1 MLVKKLNKMI
11 VVLTLVVITAF
22 ISLSSLVYHAGV
34 SAVYF
39 GGSVKKLPIYSVQRD
54 DNKISISFDCA
65 YGADYTLSLLDIL
78 DEYNVKCTFFC
89 VEFWVDKFPEMVKE
103 IVKRGH
109 EIGTHSKTHP
119 KMSTLS
125 EEKMKEELSSSISAI
140 EKLTEK
146 KVELFR
152 APFGDYNDKLI
163 SVSENLGLYT
173 IQWDVDSIDWKDIS
187 SDAIVKRVVSKTK
200 SGSIILC
207 HNNGKNTAKALPYV
221 LSNLIEKG
229 YKFVKISE
237 LIYKENYKIN
247 SFGVQIKNDQR

>member
-1 MLVKKLNKMI
+1 MIVKKLNKMF
-11 VVLTLVVITAF
+11 VVLATIIAVIF
-22 ISLSSLVYHAGV
+22 IGLSSVVYSTGA

-39 GGSVKKLPIYSVQRD
+39 GGSNRKLPIYSVQRD

-65 YGADYTLSLLDIL
+65 YGADYTLTLLDIL
-78 DEYNVKCTFFC
+78 DEYKVKCTFFC
-89 VEFWVDKFPEMVKE
+89 VEFWVSKFPDMVKE

-125 EEKMKEELSSSISAI
+125 QEKIKEELQSSISAI
-140 EKLTEK
+140 ENLTAK

-152 APFGDYNDKLI
+152 APFGDYNDNVI
-163 SVSENLGLYT
+163 SVAKNLGLYT
-173 IQWDVDSIDWKDIS
+173 IQWDVDSLDWKDITTEK
-187 SDAIVKRVVSKTK
+187 IVNRVVSKTK

-207 HNNGKNTAKALPYV
+207 HNNGENTYKALPYV

-229 YKFVKISE
+229 YKFVPISE

-247 SFGVQIKNDQR
+247 SFGVQIQND

>member
-1 MLVKKLNKMI
+1 MIVKKLNKMF
-11 VVLTLVVITAF
+11 VVFATIIAVIF
-22 ISLSSLVYHAGV
+22 IGLSSVVYSTGA

-39 GGSVKKLPIYSVQRD
+39 GGSNRKLPIYSVQRD

-65 YGADYTLSLLDIL
+65 YGADYTLTLLDIL
-78 DEYNVKCTFFC
+78 DEYKVKCTFFC
-89 VEFWVDKFPEMVKE
+89 VEFWVSKFPDMVKE

-125 EEKMKEELSSSISAI
+125 QEKIKEELQSSISAI
-140 EKLTEK
+140 ENLTAK

-152 APFGDYNDKLI
+152 APFGDYNDNVI
-163 SVSENLGLYT
+163 SVAKNLGLYT
-173 IQWDVDSIDWKDIS
+173 IQWDVDSLDWKDITTEK
-187 SDAIVKRVVSKTK
+187 IVNRVVSKTK

-207 HNNGKNTAKALPYV
+207 HNNGENTYKALPYV

-229 YKFVKISE
+229 YKFVPISE

-247 SFGVQIKNDQR
+247 SFGVQIQND

>member
-1 MLVKKLNKMI
+1 MSAKRLYAIALSVIAIALVFCLSVATKK
-11 VVLTLVVITAF
+11 TGA
-22 ISLSSLVYHAGV
+22 Y
-34 SAVYF
+34 AVYL
-39 GGSVKKLPIYSVQRD
+39 GGTVRKLPIYSVERE

-65 YGADYTLSLLDIL
+65 YGADYTLKLLDVL

-89 VEFWVDKFPEMVKE
+89 VEFWVEKYPDMVKE

-119 KMSTLS
+119 KMSKLS
-125 EEKMKEELSSSISAI
+125 ESEIREELTSSIAKIEAI
-140 EKLTEK
+140 TEQ

-152 APFGDYNDKLI
+152 APFGDYNDRLI
-163 SVSENLGLYT
+163 TVSEDMGLYV

-187 SDAIVKRVVSKTK
+187 AKEIVNRVVKRTK

-207 HNNGKNTAKALPYV
+207 HNNALHTHEALAYI
-221 LSNLIEKG
+221 LSNLQEKG
-229 YKFVKISE
+229 YEFVKISD

-247 SFGVQIKNDQR
+247 SFGVQIKND